1 VSSEGIAYCYAR
13 VSTQMQVED
22 GMSLGAQEKQ
32 LIAAAEAAG
41 YTAVVLREEGRS
53 GKSISGR
60 PVLRDA
66 LEELDKGKVQAL
78 FVTRLDRLARSTRD
92 FLSIVDRSHKY
103 GWRLALLDLGLDT
116 ATYQGR
122 FVVTIMSAMA
132 EMERGMISL
141 RQKDVHQ
148 DRRDKGK
155 VWGVDIGPKSPI
167 DGAVRHR
174 IFTERNAGVS
184 YRLIAEGLNRDEIP
198 TAHQGDK
205 WYASTV
211 RNVFM
216 SVSKENSP
224 IIEEPTA

>member
-1 VSSEGIAYCYAR
+1 
-13 VSTQMQVED
+13 
-22 GMSLGAQEKQ
+22 MSLGAQEKQ

-41 YTAVVLREEGRS
+41 YTAVILREEGRS

-66 LEELDKGKVQAL
+66 LEDLDSGKAQAL

-92 FLSIVDRSHKY
+92 FLSIVDRSHKFE
-103 GWRLALLDLGLDT
+103 WRLALLDLGLDT

-141 RQKDVHQ
+141 RSKDVHE
-148 DRRDKGK
+148 DRRKNGK

-167 DGAVRHR
+167 DEAVRLR
-174 IFTERNAGVS
+174 IYSERAAGVS
-184 YRLIAEGLNRDEIP
+184 YRLIAESLNRDEIP
-198 TAHQGDK
+198 TAYKGDK

-211 RNVFM
+211 RNIFV
-216 SVSKENSP
+216 SVSKEKS
-224 IIEEPTA
+224 IITKEPTA

>member
-1 VSSEGIAYCYAR
+1 MSEGIAYCYAR
-13 VSTQMQVED
+13 VSTQMQAED

-32 LIAAAEAAG
+32 LIAAAELAG
-41 YTAVVLREEGRS
+41 YEAVILREEGRS
-53 GKSISGR
+53 GKSITGR
-60 PVLRDA
+60 PVLRQA
-66 LEELDKGKVQAL
+66 LDDLDTGKAKAL

-148 DRRDKGK
+148 DRRDNKK
-155 VWGVDIGPKSPI
+155 VWGVDLGPLPLVEKSI
-167 DGAVRHR
+167 SER
-174 IFTERNAGVS
+174 ILSERTLGLS
-184 YRLIAEGLNRDEIP
+184 YKAIAEKLNSEGVK
-198 TAHQGDK
+198 TVLGGVK
-205 WYASTV
+205 WYPSTV
-211 RNVFM
+211 RHIYLR
-216 SVSKENSP
+216 K
-224 IIEEPTA
+224 

>member
-1 VSSEGIAYCYAR
+1 MSSGIAYCYAR
-13 VSTQMQVED
+13 VSTMMQAED

-32 LIAAAEAAG
+32 LIAAAELAG
-41 YTAVVLREEGRS
+41 YEAVVLREEGRS

-60 PVLRDA
+60 PILKKA
-66 LEELDKGKVQAL
+66 LEDLDTGKAQAL

-92 FLSIVDRSHKY
+92 FLSIVDRSHKF

-141 RQKDVHQ
+141 RSKDVHE
-148 DRRDKGK
+148 DRRKNGK

-167 DGAVRHR
+167 DEAVRER
-174 IFTERNAGVS
+174 IFIERQAGVS
-184 YRLIAEGLNRDEIP
+184 YRLIAESLNRDAIP
-198 TAHQGDK
+198 TAYKGEK

-211 RNVFM
+211 RNVFV
-216 SVSKENSP
+216 SVSKEK
-224 IIEEPTA
+224 TAINKDLTA